1 MKRRAC
7 ISPVQRDKQVDM
19 DFKYGSLKKKFTDMV
34 GGLGERLKPCS
45 VSETYSHNSF
55 IHLAYNTSPMTLGND
70 TELLLAKNVH

>member
-1 MKRRAC
+1 
-7 ISPVQRDKQVDM
+7 
-19 DFKYGSLKKKFTDMV
+19 MV